1 MTGTLKAA
9 AVRANATALFT
20 IICRGMDST
29 PNPRPAWKS
38 TSKIT
43 HSSGFNGKAQPA
55 SPAMLQR
62 LTENAPFHTELH
74 KLRKTWATRL
84 AVNGMPLHILQRM
97 LGRKS
102 PATTQK
108 YLADVD
114 LSGGKLNGAIEA
126 STYASQLKV
135 IKSGTDGD

>member
-1 MTGTLKAA
+1 M
-9 AVRANATALFT
+9 F
-20 IICRGMDST
+20 
-29 PNPRPAWKS
+29 PNEV
-38 TSKIT
+38 
-43 HSSGFNGKAQPA
+43 GKPNQHLLR
-55 SPAMLQR
+55 MLQR

-84 AVNGMPLHILQRM
+84 AVNGMPLHTLQRM

-114 LSGGKLNGAIEA
+114 LSGRKLNEAIEA
-126 STYASQLKV
+126 STYVPELKV